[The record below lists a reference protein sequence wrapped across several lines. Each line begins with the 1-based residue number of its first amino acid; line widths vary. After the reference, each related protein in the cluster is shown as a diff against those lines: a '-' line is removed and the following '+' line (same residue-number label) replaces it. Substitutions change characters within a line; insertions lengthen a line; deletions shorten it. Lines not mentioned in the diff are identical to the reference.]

1 MIKNIEIKNF
11 RCFDNLKVSG
21 FEKVNLISGKNNAG
35 KTALLEAIFLNSAP
49 RPDSIFLLRQVRREQ
64 ASFSKALPERTWINF
79 FFQQNK
85 SDTILIESLLE
96 NNESKIV
103 EISID
108 ESLKNFLNDTYEED
122 EELESEE
129 RERVISLFSGSESSV
144 SVIHL
149 KTRTNN
155 EEAFETQIVSSAKGL
170 IARDIKF
177 PDSKNVSFIPSFLRV
192 SNRDLTSEFDKAR
205 LSERDD
211 EVLQAFKSIDDS
223 VTEVESFSIGEPT
236 IYLKREGKSRLPLSL
251 FGDAINRIAD
261 IILKLINNENSILLI
276 DEIENGIHHS
286 NQVYFWNVLYKLA
299 NELNVQIFA
308 TTHSLEMT
316 QAFIK
321 AGLGHQNLAAHFE
334 LVKQAK
340 TDRIVAIKRDLDTLD
355 YGISHNEEVRGA

>member
-1 MIKNIEIKNF
+1 MMKKITIENF
-11 RCFDNLKVSG
+11 RCFDRLKVSG
-21 FEKVNLISGKNNAG
+21 FERVNLISGKNNIG

-49 RPDSIFLLRQVRREQ
+49 RPDTIFLLRQVRREQ

-85 SDTILIESLLE
+85 SERILIESDLD

-103 EISID
+103 EITID
-108 ESLKNFLNDTYEED
+108 ESLKNFLDGDYKDSKDQED
-122 EELESEE
+122 DEKEMM
-129 RERVISLFSGSESSV
+129 INLFSGSESSV

-149 KTRTNN
+149 RTRINK
-155 EEAFETQIVSSAKGL
+155 EETFETQIVSSAKGL
-170 IARDIKF
+170 IAKDIKV

-205 LSERDD
+205 LNERDD
-211 EVLQAFKSIDDS
+211 EVLNAFKSIDNS
-223 VTEVESFSIGEPT
+223 ISEVESFSIGEPT
-236 IYLKREGKSRLPLSL
+236 IYLKIEGKSRLPLSL

-261 IILKLINNENSILLI
+261 MILKLVNNENSILII

-286 NQVYFWNVLYKLA
+286 NQVYFWNLLYKLA
-299 NELNVQIFA
+299 NKLNVQIFA

-321 AGLGHQNLAAHFE
+321 AGQQNQNLAAHFE
-334 LVKQAK
+334 LVRQAK
-340 TDRIVAIKRDLDTLD
+340 TGKIVAIKRDLDTLS
-355 YGISHNEEVRGA
+355 YGISHNEEVRGG